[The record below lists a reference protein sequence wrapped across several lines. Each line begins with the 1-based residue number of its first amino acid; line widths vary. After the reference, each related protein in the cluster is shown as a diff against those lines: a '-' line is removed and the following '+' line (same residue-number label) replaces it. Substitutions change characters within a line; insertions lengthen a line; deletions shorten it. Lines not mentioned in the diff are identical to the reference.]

1 MWAIW
6 VGFSLDQNTFLGDY
20 VNIAAGG
27 GYGEPE
33 ARNPQSVAEDVNRKW
48 LSEERAKSVY
58 KVALLKAANGIDFTV
73 DERDFIVRNVLI
85 GLLPRYRRRTSTLS
99 NIERRATF
107 ILLIVQARNNH
118 SF

>member
-1 MWAIW
+1 MRLKNYHSKLGAGEAADVVIGMWAIW

-73 DERDFIVRNVLI
+73 DEVGTRRLRD
-85 GLLPRYRRRTSTLS
+85 S
-99 NIERRATF
+99 
-107 ILLIVQARNNH
+107 
-118 SF
+118 